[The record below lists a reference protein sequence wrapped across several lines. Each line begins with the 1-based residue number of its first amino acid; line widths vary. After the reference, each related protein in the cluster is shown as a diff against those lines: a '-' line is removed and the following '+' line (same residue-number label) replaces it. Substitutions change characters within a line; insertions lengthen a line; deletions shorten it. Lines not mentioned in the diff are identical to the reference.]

1 MHAQYDVQPTSTMAS
16 SIQDSSLSDSG
27 AVEWSSYEA
36 PLHSNTG
43 SSIHLSGS
51 AHNTATREMSPEYGY
66 GMYGIAFT
74 RDEVAVGQMF
84 KILNRDKDVHGRSSD

>member
-1 MHAQYDVQPTSTMAS
+1 MAS
-16 SIQDSSLSDSG
+16 SIQDSSLFDSG
-27 AVEWSSYEA
+27 AVEWRSHEA

-51 AHNTATREMSPEYGY
+51 AQNTATRETSPDYGY

-84 KILNRDKDVHGRSSD
+84 KITVTKTYMEESMIVGLKVVVGELVR